1 MTTKQ
6 PKPPKQLRVTLKEQ
20 IEHEYNDD
28 YSARTSTVVA
38 PLGFAIPYVTTTKQ
52 YAKSKESQDDWAY
65 GHDSR
70 RQWNRTY
77 SVDADGQYWTD
88 TWRWEERP
96 GMEGWR
102 DRGISSDVALE
113 RVRTSAI
120 VPPQYQ
126 PIIVD
131 NVPLE
136 GFRIQH
142 MVARHRGNKLWRV
155 LDPRGFELEILSGTF
170 EELVMSGAV
179 DRGLIIGPC
188 IWQTGKKLVRA

>member
-1 MTTKQ
+1 MATTKQ

-20 IEHEYNDD
+20 VDYDYSDD
-28 YSARTSTVVA
+28 YSTRTATVGV
-38 PLGFAIPYVTTTKQ
+38 PLGFAIPYVPTTKQ

-65 GHDSR
+65 GHD
-70 RQWNRTY
+70 WNRKY
-77 SVDADGQYWTD
+77 GVNEDGQYWTD
-88 TWRWEERP
+88 TWCWEERP

-102 DRGISSDVALE
+102 DRGIDANVALE
-113 RVRTSAI
+113 KVHTRTI